1 MLTQEQGIVEF
12 EKGRVIPDRLIQNR
26 HGRYL
31 GHAERMLGLY
41 KEGIGKTRQELHRGV
56 HQLLDDEAECP
67 TRRIDAFCKLLDD
80 ASEFDR
86 DAGGSAAKLR
96 KRIFRMAAPYHPLVK
111 EKDRLFE
118 TSESDVKGRIAAEL
132 GLPWD
137 EIEKKLFADV
147 MELHR
152 LKEFPGYPD
161 ARTLL
166 SRYNVAQV
174 QVALYRASKMTV
186 WAREDFKTIL
196 CYAKMANL
204 LHTIFFEPASHEY
217 RIELDGPASILR
229 ETRRYG
235 VAMAKL
241 VPVLL
246 ACRNW
251 RMRADIKWNRGGWKS
266 RFELSPK
273 DGLQSHL
280 PEPEEFDSNIEAVF
294 TRKWGDQPRE
304 GWTLIREGEILHRHQ
319 KVFVP
324 DFTLRHEDGR
334 SVLLEIVGFWT
345 PEYLNAKFDTLKMF
359 PEKNILLA
367 VSRAG
372 AANLDQSFNAIIFK
386 TALKVKDVLARLAEL

>member
-12 EKGRVIPDRLIQNR
+12 EKGRVIPDRLVQSR
-26 HGRYL
+26 HSRYL

-41 KEGIGKTRQELHRGV
+41 KEGIGRTRQELHQGIR
-56 HQLLDDEAECP
+56 QILDEEADCP
-67 TRRIDAFCKLLDD
+67 TRRIEAFCKLLDD
-80 ASEFDR
+80 ASKFDT
-86 DAGGSAAKLR
+86 ASGGSAANLR
-96 KRIFRMAAPYHPLVK
+96 KRIFRVAAQHHPLVK

-118 TSESDVKGRIAAEL
+118 ACESEVKSRIAAEL
-132 GLPWD
+132 GLSWD
-137 EIEKKLFADV
+137 EIENKLFADV

-152 LKEFPGYPD
+152 LKEFPGYPN
-161 ARTLL
+161 ARALL
-166 SRYNVAQV
+166 SQYNVAQV
-174 QVALYRASKMTV
+174 QVALYRASKMTI

-196 CYAKMANL
+196 RYAKMANL

-246 ACRNW
+246 ACRGW

-266 RFELSPK
+266 KLELSPK
-273 DGLQSHL
+273 DRLQSHL

-294 TRKWGDQPRE
+294 ARKWCDEPRE

-334 SVLLEIVGFWT
+334 SVLLEIVGFWM

-359 PEKNILLA
+359 PEKHILLA
-367 VSRAG
+367 VSKAV
-372 AANLDQSFNAIIFK
+372 AVNLDQSVNAITFK
-386 TALKVKDVLARLAEL
+386 TSLKVKDVLARLGKL